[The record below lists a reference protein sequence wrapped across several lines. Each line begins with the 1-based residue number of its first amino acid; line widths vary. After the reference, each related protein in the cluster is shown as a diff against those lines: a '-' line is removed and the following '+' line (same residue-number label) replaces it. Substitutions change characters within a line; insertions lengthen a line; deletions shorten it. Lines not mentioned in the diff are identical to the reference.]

1 MRIDKT
7 PLNEE
12 TKAKIVQML
21 NDAEDKTQA
30 ITDAMEMVISET
42 QGALI
47 DQVVREAQRAEQ
59 DTEYKKSLGLRPLS
73 ENEKKT
79 LTDVINAVAQEK
91 EKEY

>member
-30 ITDAMEMVISET
+30 ITDAMELVIS
-42 QGALI
+42 
-47 DQVVREAQRAEQ
+47 
-59 DTEYKKSLGLRPLS
+59 
-73 ENEKKT
+73 
-79 LTDVINAVAQEK
+79 
-91 EKEY
+91 